1 MENCMSSVLYLSVF
15 NSKNKICVRCKMI
28 HLECFSKNVP
38 LMLHKNI
45 SKDHFC
51 N

>member
-1 MENCMSSVLYLSVF
+1 MENYMFSVLYLSVF
-15 NSKNKICVRCKMI
+15 NSKNRICVRYKMI

-38 LMLHKNI
+38 LMPHKTM
-45 SKDHFC
+45 SEDHSC